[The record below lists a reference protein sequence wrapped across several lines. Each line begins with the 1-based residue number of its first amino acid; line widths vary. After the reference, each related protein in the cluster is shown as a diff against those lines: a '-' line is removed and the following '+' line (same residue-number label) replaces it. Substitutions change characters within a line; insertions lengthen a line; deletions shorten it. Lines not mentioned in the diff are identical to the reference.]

1 MLSSEFSYI
10 AIVVKRQ
17 CCSGCWV
24 DVRHLRGV
32 GGRLAHP
39 HHRQQLCKLLQERE
53 EEGANSGEEVKDNID
68 DTLDGHMVI
77 SLEGK

>member
-1 MLSSEFSYI
+1 MLF
-10 AIVVKRQ
+10 
-17 CCSGCWV
+17 CSGCWV

-53 EEGANSGEEVKDNID
+53 EEGANSREEVKQ
-68 DTLDGHMVI
+68 HWS
-77 SLEGK
+77 SLKRKYRESRTHHRHVNNVDVSRQ